1 MDSNNPNKEAISAVD
16 GLLACLIHLDKTGS
30 EPVDPFVSN
39 LCQQLDHYWESLTR
53 LASTHTTP
61 CFIALFNS
69 FNSRKHFYEVAIFTF
84 RNVLVGV
91 KPDSLNAIFS
101 LCSLSYIASCCLQ
114 NYDNFR
120 DIEVW
125 QNAIRDPQERE
136 VFINLAGV
144 VWSQAS
150 PTPVNDALNSQ
161 MSTVIGL
168 GASAHQNATIQSLA
182 LGFDFLQDA
191 WLFSDLPNAVWGLDV
206 MPDSSVAI
214 DVENLHRTSS
224 TLEDLQGSAIVSN
237 LICFLTE
244 CGDLLHVF
252 SGRGVTSKDLYSCIA
267 STQGGSEAKNVVNAS
282 VKRLKSDEASRSL
295 STAGIVYIVER
306 FVELGYLQTPEELRK
321 YMLCVGRRIIVED
334 EAFAKFCQ
342 SLATDDGLFA
352 AISYSAIFYGSQVN
366 YIMFL
371 PPQLNG
377 SNGGVI
383 FERRNTMAVSGKHA
397 SQIHRNSRTQ
407 AIDIAILPLSSRH
420 E

>member
-1 MDSNNPNKEAISAVD
+1 MDSNSPNKEAISAVD
-16 GLLACLIHLDKTGS
+16 GLLACLIFLDETDS
-30 EPVDPFVSN
+30 EPTDPFVRS
-39 LCQQLDHYWESLTR
+39 LRQQIDHYWENLTR
-53 LASTHTTP
+53 LAPTHTTP
-61 CFIALFNS
+61 CFTALFNS

-91 KPDSLNAIFS
+91 KPDSFNAIFS
-101 LCSLSYIASCCLQ
+101 LCSLSYIASCCLR
-114 NYDNFR
+114 NYYSFR

-125 QNAIRDPQERE
+125 QNAIRDPQERK
-136 VFINLAGV
+136 VFLNLAGV
-144 VWSQAS
+144 VWPQAS
-150 PTPVNDALNSQ
+150 LTSVDDALNSQ

-191 WLFSDLPNAVWGLDV
+191 WLFSGLPNAFWGLDV

-214 DVENLHRTSS
+214 DVENLQRTSI

-267 STQGGSEAKNVVNAS
+267 FTQGGSKAKNVVNAC
-282 VKRLKSDEASRSL
+282 VKRLQSDEASQSP
-295 STAGIVYIVER
+295 STAGIVTIVER

-321 YMLCVGRRIIVED
+321 YMLCVGRRMIVED

-342 SLATDDGLFA
+342 SVCESTVT
-352 AISYSAIFYGSQVN
+352 ISRPPTPPRGGGRRKGPRLIPGREIPCDVCGQMFSRKYNKNRHVEAKHPWMHPSPDAGALVQGSVR
-366 YIMFL
+366 L
-371 PPQLNG
+371 
-377 SNGGVI
+377 
-383 FERRNTMAVSGKHA
+383 TA
-397 SQIHRNSRTQ
+397 
-407 AIDIAILPLSSRH
+407 
-420 E
+420 